1 MRQFWEFILNFLAEI
16 AGKKSHPFQQA
27 FNIRI
32 RIFFGQ
38 EAGQMG
44 FFRCQQL
51 AKLAQVIEFFPKIAF
66 FKFHLSVHPVMLAAI
81 RCHIK
86 FKHLMRFVKCHPG
99 CNMKRHIQRA
109 GGG

>member
-16 AGKKSHPFQQA
+16 AGKKSHAFQQA

-51 AKLAQVIEFFPKIAF
+51 AELAQVIEFFRK
-66 FKFHLSVHPVMLAAI
+66 
-81 RCHIK
+81 
-86 FKHLMRFVKCHPG
+86 
-99 CNMKRHIQRA
+99 
-109 GGG
+109 